1 MLRFYYNKQYKYTN
15 RKIVDISGDA
25 EYREI
30 DYENIDSPDTINGHI
45 IYTLVAGE
53 EVPTYIQD
61 LDSGKR
67 WYVSGITQ
75 LRTGKFQISLIR
87 DIISESPEL
96 WKNEEAYIE
105 AGVANDYNK
114 YKRWNLPY
122 TNTKVREERL
132 NINGKSSFFVFYVNE
147 QEVSNSGAI
156 SEKNLVVNQTTVPG
170 YTNYDFRVDNLNEIN
185 GYEYVNAG
193 TFARVENDASISLYI
208 YNTSVDGLYNYTYN
222 LKNGTL
228 KRSPGPAR
236 PNQIFNSGIRIYTND
251 IGIENNTNNC
261 VNNLRTAMEN
271 FIESQHNLGSS
282 ITSSAV
288 SNLANYVD
296 KIIYNST
303 DQKFYT
309 IKLNETS
316 GRVGTSYG
324 SNATTLKSALRSI
337 NWPTSGGI
345 GSRDIANF
353 TIQNNY
359 FHDLTTYTQYT
370 YTLQELGTATS
381 FNFTFR
387 ADVPKLPKSA
397 VRCVNIV
404 SSGSILDSDL
414 ARMLM
419 AAQTNGTLG
428 VVTDHGISDTVNVG
442 RIIDIQYLP
451 FSVANAAN
459 ESIKINE
466 VAQVAQFLEVDDFQ
480 YSTDLVDLN
489 TINKETDTIKV
500 VSPSRA
506 SQYLFRPY
514 DNNGNMKFN
523 TKITIKP
530 YNSVIYVRPSTQGL
544 LLTDWDDKDCL
555 IIAEDFS
562 LTNVTSQWTE
572 YVYNNRNFQNAF
584 ERNIQGR
591 EFERSWE
598 RRIEDA
604 QKKSDEWNARNLS
617 AQKAQTYTGN
627 LPIISGVAGAIGT
640 AFQDENYMRAA
651 QLDREYN
658 EALYQESVNI
668 AREQF
673 SYQLD
678 NIKSQ
683 PQIPSKVTTIDCKFL
698 DGIYL
703 EYYSTNETEL
713 DAISNYYK
721 YNGNRIDSY
730 GTFEEFY
737 GWFVRGKI
745 IISNNYTQ
753 PELDELNRRLGLGIF
768 TEVDY
773 A

>member
-1 MLRFYYNKQYKYTN
+1 MLRFFYNKQYKYTN
-15 RKIVDISGDA
+15 RKIVDISSDTD
-25 EYREI
+25 YRDI

-61 LDSGKR
+61 LDSSKR

-122 TNTKVREERL
+122 TNTKVKEERL
-132 NINGKSSFFVFYVNE
+132 NVNGKSSFFVFYVNE

-156 SEKNLVVNQTTVPG
+156 SEKDLVVNQTTVPG

-185 GYEYVNAG
+185 GYEYVGAG

-208 YNTSVDGLYNYTYN
+208 YNTSADGLYNYTYN

-236 PNQIFNSGIRIYTND
+236 PNQLFDSGIRIYTND

-288 SNLANYVD
+288 SSLASYVD
-296 KIIYNST
+296 KIIYNSA

-309 IKLNETS
+309 IKLSETS

-324 SNATTLKSALRSI
+324 SNATTLTSALRSI

-387 ADVPKLPKSA
+387 ADVPKLQKSA

-428 VVTDHGISDTVNVG
+428 IDADGVSDTANVG
-442 RIIDIQYLP
+442 RIIDIQFLP
-451 FSVANAAN
+451 FSVAKTTNA
-459 ESIKINE
+459 SIKINE

-555 IIAEDFS
+555 VIAEDFS

-617 AQKAQTYTGN
+617 AQKARTYTGN
-627 LPIISGVAGAIGT
+627 LPIISGVASAIGT
-640 AFQDENYMRAA
+640 AWQDENYMRAA

-730 GTFEEFY
+730 GTFADYY

>member
-1 MLRFYYNKQYKYTN
+1 MLRFFYNKQYKYTN
-15 RKIVDISGDA
+15 RKIVDISNDPD
-25 EYREI
+25 YRDI
-30 DYENIDSPDTINGHI
+30 DYQNIDSPDTINGHI
-45 IYTLVAGE
+45 IYTLIAGE

-61 LDSGKR
+61 LESDKR

-132 NINGKSSFFVFYVNE
+132 NVNGKSSFFVFYVNE

-208 YNTSVDGLYNYTYN
+208 YNTRTDGLYNYTYN

-228 KRSPGPAR
+228 KRLPGPAR
-236 PNQIFNSGIRIYTND
+236 PNQLFDSGIRIYTND

-288 SNLANYVD
+288 SSLANYVD

-324 SNATTLKSALRSI
+324 SNATTLTSALRSI
-337 NWPTSGGI
+337 NWPTSGGV

-353 TIQNNY
+353 TIRNNY

-428 VVTDHGISDTVNVG
+428 IDADGVSDTANVG

-451 FSVANAAN
+451 FSVAKTAN

-466 VAQVAQFLEVDDFQ
+466 VAQIAQFLEIDDFQ

-514 DNNGNMKFN
+514 DNDGNMMFN

-604 QKKSDEWNARNLS
+604 QKKSDEWNARNIS

-640 AFQDENYMRAA
+640 AWQDENYMRAA

-730 GTFEEFY
+730 GTFADYY

>member
-1 MLRFYYNKQYKYTN
+1 MLRFFYNKQYKYTN
-15 RKIVDISGDA
+15 RKIVDIDSDT
-25 EYREI
+25 EYRDI
-30 DYENIDSPDTINGHI
+30 DYQNIDSPDTINGHI
-45 IYTLVAGE
+45 VYTLVAGE

-61 LDSGKR
+61 LESGKR

-75 LRTGKFQISLIR
+75 NRTGKFQISLIR

-105 AGVANDYNK
+105 AGFATDYNK

-132 NINGKSSFFVFYVNE
+132 NVNGKSSFFVFYVNE

-185 GYEYVNAG
+185 GYEYVNSG
-193 TFARVENDASISLYI
+193 TFAIVENDANISLYI
-208 YNTSVDGLYNYTYN
+208 YNTTAGGVYNYTYN

-228 KRSPGPAR
+228 KRAPGPAR
-236 PNQIFNSGIRIYTND
+236 PDQLFNSGIRIYTND

-261 VNNLRTAMEN
+261 VNNLRMAMEN

-282 ITSSAV
+282 ITNSAV

-296 KIIYNST
+296 KVIYNT
-303 DQKFYT
+303 TNQKFYT

-316 GRVGTSYG
+316 GRVETSFG
-324 SNATTLKSALRSI
+324 SNATTLTSALRSI

-345 GSRDIANF
+345 GSRDIKNF
-353 TIQNNY
+353 TIRNNY

-381 FNFTFR
+381 FNFTLR

-428 VVTDHGISDTVNVG
+428 IDSDGLSDTANVG
-442 RIIDIQYLP
+442 RIIDIQFLP
-451 FSVANAAN
+451 FSVAKEAN
-459 ESIKINE
+459 DSIKINE
-466 VAQVAQFLEVDDFQ
+466 VSQIAQFLEIDDFQ

-591 EFERSWE
+591 EFERTWE

-604 QKKSDEWNARNLS
+604 QKKSDEWNARNIS

-627 LPIISGVAGAIGT
+627 LPIISGIAGAIGT
-640 AFQDENYMRAA
+640 AWQDENYMRVA

-658 EALYQESVNI
+658 EALYKESVNI

-730 GTFEEFY
+730 GTFADYY

>member
-1 MLRFYYNKQYKYTN
+1 MLRFFYNKQYKYTN
-15 RKIVDISGDA
+15 RKIVDIDSDT
-25 EYREI
+25 EYRDI
-30 DYENIDSPDTINGHI
+30 DYQNIDSPDTINGHI
-45 IYTLVAGE
+45 VYTLVAGE

-61 LDSGKR
+61 LESGKR

-75 LRTGKFQISLIR
+75 NRTGKFQISLIR

-105 AGVANDYNK
+105 AGVANDFNK

-132 NINGKSSFFVFYVNE
+132 NVNGKSSFFVFYVNE

-170 YTNYDFRVDNLNEIN
+170 YTNYDFKVENLNEIN

-193 TFARVENDASISLYI
+193 TFAIVENDANISLYI
-208 YNTSVDGLYNYTYN
+208 YNTTAGGVYNYTYN

-228 KRSPGPAR
+228 KRAPGPAR
-236 PNQIFNSGIRIYTND
+236 PDQLFNSGIRIYTND

-261 VNNLRTAMEN
+261 VNNLRMAMEN
-271 FIESQHNLGSS
+271 FIERQHNLGSS
-282 ITSSAV
+282 ITNSAV

-296 KIIYNST
+296 KIIYNT
-303 DQKFYT
+303 TNQKFYT

-316 GRVGTSYG
+316 GRVETSFG
-324 SNATTLKSALRSI
+324 SNATTLTSALRSI

-345 GSRDIANF
+345 GSRDIENF
-353 TIQNNY
+353 TIRNNY

-381 FNFTFR
+381 FNFTLR

-428 VVTDHGISDTVNVG
+428 IDSDGLSDTANVG
-442 RIIDIQYLP
+442 RIIDIQFLP
-451 FSVANAAN
+451 FCVAKEAN

-466 VAQVAQFLEVDDFQ
+466 VSQIAQFLEIDDFQ

-591 EFERSWE
+591 EFERTWE

-604 QKKSDEWNARNLS
+604 QKKSDEWNARNIS

-640 AFQDENYMRAA
+640 AWQDENYMRAA

-658 EALYQESVNI
+658 EALYKESVNI

-730 GTFEEFY
+730 GTFADYY

>member
-1 MLRFYYNKQYKYTN
+1 MLRFFYNKQYKYTN
-15 RKIVDISGDA
+15 RKIVDISSDT
-25 EYREI
+25 EYRDI
-30 DYENIDSPDTINGHI
+30 DYQNIDSPDTINGHI

-61 LDSGKR
+61 LESGKR

-132 NINGKSSFFVFYVNE
+132 NINGKSSFFVFYLNE
-147 QEVSNSGAI
+147 QHINNGVITEENLEIKSSIVPGITGYDYEVS
-156 SEKNLVVNQTTVPG
+156 
-170 YTNYDFRVDNLNEIN
+170 NLNEIPSYSDIV
-185 GYEYVNAG
+185 GKG
-193 TFARVENDASISLYI
+193 TFNLWDTLRGEVRVRNLLRDIDGGRSEVTSTWLMNYLTDAL
-208 YNTSVDGLYNYTYN
+208 TVG
-222 LKNGTL
+222 
-228 KRSPGPAR
+228 
-236 PNQIFNSGIRIYTND
+236 SGNPFLSATTNNIRIKTYQYSVQSNINNSLNNFRTAIKNFMTTYKGNNFDND
-251 IGIENNTNNC
+251 I
-261 VNNLRTAMEN
+261 M
-271 FIESQHNLGSS
+271 
-282 ITSSAV
+282 SAQI
-288 SNLANYVD
+288 SNLSGYVD
-296 KIIYNST
+296 KIIYNEA
-303 DQKFYT
+303 DNKVYT
-309 IKLNETS
+309 IKLVKGSKTTHDYNLDFAETS
-316 GRVGTSYG
+316 SLR
-324 SNATTLKSALRSI
+324 SALRNI
-337 NWPTSGGI
+337 NWPTASMSGT
-345 GSRDIANF
+345 NF
-353 TIQNNY
+353 AETGDSWFRFYGNA
-359 FHDLTTYTQYT
+359 TTYT

-381 FNFTFR
+381 FDFNFVANQR
-387 ADVPKLPKSA
+387 KLPKSA

-404 SSGSILDSDL
+404 SSGSITDFEISQAL
-414 ARMLM
+414 ML
-419 AAQTNGTLG
+419 AQTNPT
-428 VVTDHGISDTVNVG
+428 NVDNTTG
-442 RIIDIQYLP
+442 RILDIQYLP
-451 FSVANAAN
+451 FSVATKTN
-459 ESIKINE
+459 ENIKINTE
-466 VAQVAQFLEVDDFQ
+466 PMVAQFLDNDDFE
-480 YSTDLVDLN
+480 YETDLPDFN
-489 TINKETDTIKV
+489 TLNKETDTIKV

-514 DNNGNMKFN
+514 DNDGNMMFN
-523 TKITIKP
+523 TKVTIKP

-562 LTNVTSQWTE
+562 LTTVTSQWTE

-604 QKKSDEWNARNLS
+604 QKKSDEWNARNIS
-617 AQKAQTYTGN
+617 AQKAQTFTGN
-627 LPIISGVAGAIGT
+627 LPIISGIAGAAGT
-640 AFQDENYMRAA
+640 AWQDENYMRAA

-730 GTFEEFY
+730 GTFADYY

>member
-15 RKIVDISGDA
+15 RKIVDISSDTD
-25 EYREI
+25 YRDI

-45 IYTLVAGE
+45 IYTLLAGE

-208 YNTSVDGLYNYTYN
+208 YNTSADGLYNYTYN

-228 KRSPGPAR
+228 KRIPGPAR
-236 PNQIFNSGIRIYTND
+236 PNQLFDSGIRIYTND

-288 SNLANYVD
+288 SSLANYVD

-324 SNATTLKSALRSI
+324 SNATTLTSALRSI

-428 VVTDHGISDTVNVG
+428 IDAGGVSDTANVG
-442 RIIDIQYLP
+442 RIIDIQFLP
-451 FSVANAAN
+451 FSVAKTTN

-466 VAQVAQFLEVDDFQ
+466 VAQVAQFLEIDDFQ

-514 DNNGNMKFN
+514 DNDGNMMFN

-604 QKKSDEWNARNLS
+604 QKKSDEWNARNIS

-640 AFQDENYMRAA
+640 AWQDENYMRAA

-658 EALYQESVNI
+658 ETLYQESVNI

-730 GTFEEFY
+730 GTFADYY

-745 IISNNYTQ
+745 IISKNYTQ

>member
-1 MLRFYYNKQYKYTN
+1 MLRFFYNKQYKYTN
-15 RKIVDISGDA
+15 RKIVDIDSDA
-25 EYREI
+25 EYRDI
-30 DYENIDSPDTINGHI
+30 DYQNIDSPDTINGHI
-45 IYTLVAGE
+45 VYTLVAGE

-61 LDSGKR
+61 LESGKR

-75 LRTGKFQISLIR
+75 NRTGKFQISLIR

-105 AGVANDYNK
+105 AGFATDYNK

-132 NINGKSSFFVFYVNE
+132 NVNGKSSFFVFYVNE

-185 GYEYVNAG
+185 GYEYVNSG
-193 TFARVENDASISLYI
+193 TFAIVENDANISLYI
-208 YNTSVDGLYNYTYN
+208 YNTTAGGVYNYTYN

-228 KRSPGPAR
+228 KRAPGPAR
-236 PNQIFNSGIRIYTND
+236 PDQLFNSGIRIYTND

-261 VNNLRTAMEN
+261 VNNLRMAMEN

-282 ITSSAV
+282 ITNSAV

-296 KIIYNST
+296 KVIYNT
-303 DQKFYT
+303 TNQKFYT

-316 GRVGTSYG
+316 GRVETSFG
-324 SNATTLKSALRSI
+324 SNATTLTSALRSI

-345 GSRDIANF
+345 GSRDIKNF
-353 TIQNNY
+353 TIRNNY

-381 FNFTFR
+381 FNFTLR

-428 VVTDHGISDTVNVG
+428 IDSDGLSDTANVG
-442 RIIDIQYLP
+442 RIIDIQFLP
-451 FSVANAAN
+451 FSVAKEAN
-459 ESIKINE
+459 DSIKINE
-466 VAQVAQFLEVDDFQ
+466 VSQIAQFLEIDDFQ

-591 EFERSWE
+591 EFERTWE

-604 QKKSDEWNARNLS
+604 QKKSDEWNARNIS

-627 LPIISGVAGAIGT
+627 LPIISGIAGAIGT
-640 AFQDENYMRAA
+640 AWQDENYMRAA

-658 EALYQESVNI
+658 EALYKESVNI

-730 GTFEEFY
+730 GTFADYY

>member
-15 RKIVDISGDA
+15 RKIVDVSGDT
-25 EYREI
+25 EYRDI

-170 YTNYDFRVDNLNEIN
+170 YTNYDFRVDNLNEIY

-208 YNTSVDGLYNYTYN
+208 YNTSADGLYNYTYN
-222 LKNGTL
+222 LKNGIL

-261 VNNLRTAMEN
+261 LNNLRTAMEN
-271 FIESQHNLGSS
+271 FTESQHNLGSS

-288 SNLANYVD
+288 SSLANYVD

-316 GRVGTSYG
+316 GRIGTSYG
-324 SNATTLKSALRSI
+324 SNATTLTSAIRSI
-337 NWPTSGGI
+337 NWPTSGGV

-381 FNFTFR
+381 FNFTLR

-428 VVTDHGISDTVNVG
+428 IDADGVSDTANVG
-442 RIIDIQYLP
+442 RIIDIQFLP
-451 FSVANAAN
+451 FSVAKTTN

-604 QKKSDEWNARNLS
+604 QKKSDEWTARNIS

-730 GTFEEFY
+730 GTFADYY